1 MSLSNKSRI
10 LIIIT
15 VAAVLCAI
23 GVIAH
28 RYKKPPVELAP
39 ADIATIKSA
48 FAPTE
53 LRRDEPGTRRVEAQ
67 QGEDG
72 PTITIKNITI
82 KEADPTH
89 GYELTVT
96 AKESM
101 FLNNIERITCN
112 GVRCNITKHGVQQ
125 ANLMAKSAHVE
136 RARKEVFFEGPA
148 RGVLK
153 DLTFFTSDVLYNFAT
168 QTVTTT
174 KTTVLKHPSFTV
186 TAPQSHIDIHNHVI
200 TMRGGVHTEF
210 LNSPTP
216 NHRR

>member
-1 MSLSNKSRI
+1 MSLSNKLRV
-10 LIIIT
+10 LIVIT
-15 VAAVLCAI
+15 VAVALCTA
-23 GVIAH
+23 GFIAH
-28 RYKKPPVELAP
+28 HVKRPTAIITQTDAATVKPSDTTVTP
-39 ADIATIKSA
+39 SA
-48 FAPTE
+48 
-53 LRRDEPGTRRVEAQ
+53 
-67 QGEDG
+67 

-112 GVRCNITKHGVQQ
+112 GVRCNITKNGMQQ
-125 ANLMAKSAHVE
+125 ANLVAKTAHVE
-136 RARKEVFFEGPA
+136 RTRKEVFFEGPA

-174 KTTVLKHPSFTV
+174 RTTVLKHPSFTV
-186 TAPQSHIDIHNHVI
+186 TAPQSNIDIHNHVI

-210 LNSPTP
+210 LNSAAPD
-216 NHRR
+216 NRR